1 MDAIQANILAA
12 LKNVQDDIKREFND
26 KIDTLKTEVSGFRE
40 EIVGR
45 LEGLNADL
53 NGVTQRV
60 EEAEQRVADMEEFS
74 ADVKDALEHTL
85 QLQLELQT
93 RLTDI
98 ESRTRRNNIRVH
110 GIVEEVEGTSVQ
122 TFMETFIK
130 TELALPEVNLSI
142 QRCHRSLGPK
152 PPQGANPRSI
162 VIYFQEFKTKELVL
176 RSAWRKAK
184 LRVFYGGD
192 GDSAVYNSAEDAT
205 EDLKRRGLLSG
216 VAGAAVE
223 EMVTSPDGARGDG
236 FTRVTRKRSKEELT
250 RIIQEKLKVFRRD
263 QTKRLAH

>member
-1 MDAIQANILAA
+1 
-12 LKNVQDDIKREFND
+12 
-26 KIDTLKTEVSGFRE
+26 
-40 EIVGR
+40 
-45 LEGLNADL
+45 
-53 NGVTQRV
+53 
-60 EEAEQRVADMEEFS
+60 MEEFS

-98 ESRTRRNNIRVH
+98 ESWARRNNIRVH
-110 GIVEEVEGTSVQ
+110 RIVEE
-122 TFMETFIK
+122 
-130 TELALPEVNLSI
+130 L
-142 QRCHRSLGPK
+142 CHRSLGPK

-176 RSAWRKAK
+176 RSAWRK
-184 LRVFYGGD
+184 
-192 GDSAVYNSAEDAT
+192 
-205 EDLKRRGLLSG
+205 G